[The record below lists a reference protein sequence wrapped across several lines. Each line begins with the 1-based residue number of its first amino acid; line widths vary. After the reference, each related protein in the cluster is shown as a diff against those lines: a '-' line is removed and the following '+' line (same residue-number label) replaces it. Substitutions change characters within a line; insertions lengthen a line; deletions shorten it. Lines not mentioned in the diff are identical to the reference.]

1 MIEMFVFPMQHLF
14 APDFDARRD
23 CGCDR
28 RRARCGIGS
37 KK

>member
-1 MIEMFVFPMQHLF
+1 MIEMFVSLMQHLF
-14 APDFDARRD
+14 ALDFDACRD
-23 CGCDR
+23 CGSDR